1 MSYAKIKSYEKLC
14 LERDGILDAIKDYK
28 KSDLTDK
35 PIGLWNNSDYLSEL
49 SYIRRRIESEMVPY
63 YIVEIMK
70 LYKRLLKHIPYDLIN
85 LISTFCTSEYQVAFN
100 FYKQGIEPDI
110 KNIT

>member
-1 MSYAKIKSYEKLC
+1 MSYTKIKSYEKLC
-14 LERDGILDAIKDYK
+14 LERDGVLDAIEDYK
-28 KSDLTDK
+28 KGDLTDK
-35 PIGLWNNSDYLSEL
+35 PMGLWNNSDYLSEL

-63 YIVEIMK
+63 YILETMK
-70 LYKRLLKHIPYDLIN
+70 LYKRLSTYIPDDIISQ
-85 LISTFCTSEYQVAFN
+85 ISTFCTSEYQVAFS